1 MFHKKI
7 LIPIVIVLLIGVAAA
22 SYQFTTTTPGIWQ
35 PSVSQ
40 AQTSVDH
47 GSASSSGSGSGISGT
62 QSISSPKNGSGESDV
77 KILPSEA
84 KSIVQQNILVPGFKA
99 GTPNLTTL
107 NGKIVYYVPIV
118 NGTTQAGE
126 MYIDAKTGDI
136 LEGAGGVD
144 NGSNG

>member
-35 PSVSQ
+35 PNVSQ

-47 GSASSSGSGSGISGT
+47 GSSASSSGSGISGT
-62 QSISSPKNGSGESDV
+62 QSISSSKSGSGVSDV

-126 MYIDAKTGDI
+126 MYIDAQTGDI

>member
-7 LIPIVIVLLIGVAAA
+7 LIPIVIVLLIGVTAA
-22 SYQFTTTTPGIWQ
+22 SYQYTTTTPGIWQ
-35 PSVSQ
+35 PGVTQ

-47 GSASSSGSGSGISGT
+47 GSSASISGSGISGT
-62 QSISSPKNGSGESDV
+62 QAISSSKSGSGESDV

-107 NGKIVYYVPIV
+107 DGKIVYYVPIV
-118 NGTTQAGE
+118 NGTSQAGE
-126 MYIDAKTGDI
+126 MYIDAQTGDI

>member
-1 MFHKKI
+1 MWQLQVISLQLQLQGFGNQVSHK
-7 LIPIVIVLLIGVAAA
+7 LRPQ
-22 SYQFTTTTPGIWQ
+22 S
-35 PSVSQ
+35 
-40 AQTSVDH
+40 DH
-47 GSASSSGSGSGISGT
+47 GSASSSGSGISGT
-62 QSISSPKNGSGESDV
+62 QSISSPKSGSGESDV

-84 KSIVQQNILVPGFKA
+84 KSIVQQNILIPDFKA

-107 NGKIVYYVPIV
+107 DGKIVYYVPIV

-126 MYIDAKTGDI
+126 MYIDAQTGDI

>member
-1 MFHKKI
+1 VFHKKI

-35 PSVSQ
+35 PSVTQ

-47 GSASSSGSGSGISGT
+47 GSSASSSGSGISGT
-62 QSISSPKNGSGESDV
+62 QSISSSKSGSGVSDV

-126 MYIDAKTGDI
+126 MYIDAQTGDI
-136 LEGAGGVD
+136 LEGAGGVG

>member
-47 GSASSSGSGSGISGT
+47 GSASSSGSGISGT
-62 QSISSPKNGSGESDV
+62 QSISSPKSGSGESDV

-107 NGKIVYYVPIV
+107 DGKIVYYVPIV

-126 MYIDAKTGDI
+126 MYIDAQTGDI

>member
-1 MFHKKI
+1 VFHKKI

-35 PSVSQ
+35 PSVTQ

-47 GSASSSGSGSGISGT
+47 GSSASSSGSGISGT
-62 QSISSPKNGSGESDV
+62 QSISSSKSGSGVSDV

-107 NGKIVYYVPIV
+107 DGKIVYYVPIV

-126 MYIDAKTGDI
+126 MYIDAQTGDI